1 MRALDA
7 PFAPLPRV
15 SFAAAGPTDAHRA
28 RLPVDGGARAAMR
41 GVNLL
46 AELEALVVLGAGRFE
61 VGVHHALN
69 VFRAAPLA
77 EHSGT
82 PVANP
87 FAERADRR
95 HWRARIYEED
105 AYLLA
110 RMASSPSIALSH
122 VVGATWTHLAA
133 PYRERIARRLEELP
147 EDGMARAWK
156 AAGGAPWWEPPASA
170 GVQTHFVDAAAT
182 QHALGVHR

>member
-1 MRALDA
+1 MTCARLST
-7 PFAPLPRV
+7 RV
-15 SFAAAGPTDAHRA
+15 SLAAGPHDARIPASPVA
-28 RLPVDGGARAAMR
+28 RQARALVR

-69 VFRAAPLA
+69 VFRGAPLA
-77 EHSGT
+77 DHSGK

-87 FAERADRR
+87 FAERIDRR
-95 HWRARIYEED
+95 HWRARVYEED
-105 AYLLA
+105 AYLLQ
-110 RMASSPSIALSH
+110 RLASSPSLALSH

-133 PYRERIARRLEELP
+133 PYRERIAARLAELP
-147 EDGMARAWK
+147 EDAMARAWS

-170 GVQTHFVDAAAT
+170 GVQTHFVDPAAA
-182 QHALGVHR
+182 QHDWGVAR